1 MTENIFNSTVIAGEV
16 APLNQA
22 GWWRCLLDHSEDA
35 QVVCCADGM
44 VFAANAKARRLLAL
58 PEAMADCRKHSFLDH
73 LTDIGAKEVAH
84 LLQRTSGPVESVLAI
99 PLLVEGRVSL
109 LADMDVAPLNDGF
122 SLMTLKDANHR
133 WLIKEGGKDGY
144 AAVERAN
151 AVCRV
156 PQEISSGE
164 RDDLRDL
171 QNIVTDPTKLRE
183 LERQESQAWKMESVG
198 ALADDLDNLIQVICG
213 NVSLLSLEP
222 NLSDSMCRKVQKI
235 EQAAAQTSTLTQQ
248 LLLLSHASGAKN
260 IVVDFNQVIQE
271 AGQLLQ
277 RSVGSRVELKLAPA
291 ASCAFVWMDCACAR
305 QIVFNLCVNALDAMP
320 NGGCLVLGNRLFKL
334 TSEQAARTLFPPGAD
349 FVCCSVSN
357 AGPGMAQKNG
367 NRIFDPCFTT
377 RENGMEL
384 GLTIVRS
391 IVRRMHGFIDVESES
406 GQGTV
411 FKLCMPCAYASSEPV
426 PEAASRQSDAPTGR
440 GRILVVDDLD
450 LVLELTVATL
460 SAAGYEAIPAASA
473 EAALEILQTEEAPI
487 DLLFTD
493 YNMKGMN
500 GGQLIEKAAARSP
513 NMKFIMASG
522 FVDETERNHLRK
534 IGRVRIL
541 DKPFNMRDATA
552 MIAKALASNQEDI
565 SIDA

>member
-1 MTENIFNSTVIAGEV
+1 MTEENNNSAVSTGEV

-22 GWWRCLLDHSEDA
+22 GWWRCLLDHSDDA

-58 PEAMADCRKHSFLDH
+58 PEAMADCRKHGFLEH
-73 LTDIGAKEVAH
+73 LTDSVSREVAR
-84 LLQRTSGPVESVLAI
+84 LLQRISGPAQSVLAI

-109 LADMDVAPLNDGF
+109 LADMDVAPLKDGF
-122 SLMTLKDANHR
+122 SLVTLKDANHR
-133 WLIKEGGKDGY
+133 WRIKEGGKDGY
-144 AAVERAN
+144 AAIERSD
-151 AVCRV
+151 AVRRV

-164 RDDLRDL
+164 RDDLHDL
-171 QNIVTDPTKLRE
+171 QNIVADQTEFRE

-213 NVSLLSLEP
+213 NVSLVSLEP
-222 NLSDSMCRKVQKI
+222 NLSNSMCRKVRQI
-235 EQAAAQTSTLTQQ
+235 EQAAARASTLTQQ
-248 LLLLSHASGAKN
+248 LLLLSRASDVKN
-260 IVVDFNQVIQE
+260 SVVDFNQVIQE

-277 RSVGSRVELKLAPA
+277 RSVGSRVELRLAPA
-291 ASCAFVWMDCACAR
+291 DSCAFVWMDCACAR
-305 QIVFNLCVNALDAMP
+305 QIVFNLCVNAMDAMP
-320 NGGCLVLGNRLFKL
+320 EGGRLALGNRLFKL
-334 TSEQAARTLFPPGAD
+334 TSEQAARTPCPPGAD
-349 FVCCSVSN
+349 FVCCSVSD
-357 AGPGMAQKNG
+357 AGPARTGENG
-367 NRIFDPCFTT
+367 SRIFDSCFTT
-377 RENGMEL
+377 REKGMEP

-391 IVRRMHGFIDVESES
+391 IVRRMHGFIDVESEP

-411 FKLCMPCAYASSEPV
+411 FKLCMPCAYAEPV
-426 PEAASRQSDAPTGR
+426 TEVASRTPAAPAGK

-460 SAAGYEAIPAASA
+460 SAAGYEVIPAASA
-473 EAALEILQTEEAPI
+473 EAALEILQTGGAPI

-522 FVDETERNHLRK
+522 FVDETERIHLRK

-552 MIAKALASNQEDI
+552 MIARALASNQEDI
-565 SIDA
+565 STNA